1 MAFIGA
7 SPSST
12 FASGTF
18 TSDFLRSDT
27 HDFVTGSIYS
37 NEAGSLY
44 IQQSPDGIN
53 WDVQNYTASG
63 NTNAAIA
70 ISASTN
76 PTTGKGFAEQIILPY
91 WRVKFTATS
100 GTAPTTL
107 RLHARTS
114 DSGVKY

>member
-12 FASGTF
+12 FASGVF

-27 HDFVTGSIYS
+27 HDYVTGSIYS

-53 WDVQNYTASG
+53 WDIQNYTAST

-70 ISASTN
+70 VSA
-76 PTTGKGFAEQIILPY
+76 TTGKGFAEQIILPY

-114 DSGVKY
+114 DPGVKY